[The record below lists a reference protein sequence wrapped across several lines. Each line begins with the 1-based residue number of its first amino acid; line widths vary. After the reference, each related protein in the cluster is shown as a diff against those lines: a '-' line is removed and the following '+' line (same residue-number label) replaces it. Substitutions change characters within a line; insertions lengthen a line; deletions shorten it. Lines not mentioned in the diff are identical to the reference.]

1 MKPSIITNVM
11 YTRDNVP
18 NNIILI
24 CHIGKCICILPD
36 QDQDN
41 LYSNFVLQ
49 KGCDSLRISSSYVDS
64 CSASRVLHTAGD
76 ISADQGGGS

>member
-18 NNIILI
+18 NNVILK
-24 CHIGKCICILPD
+24 CHIGKCICILYD